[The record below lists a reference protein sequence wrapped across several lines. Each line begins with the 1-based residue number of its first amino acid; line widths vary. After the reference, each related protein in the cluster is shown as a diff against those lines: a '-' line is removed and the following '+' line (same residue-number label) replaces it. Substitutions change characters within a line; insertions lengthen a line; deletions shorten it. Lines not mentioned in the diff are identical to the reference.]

1 MIIIQSSRFSR
12 DGDLLMD
19 FFNDLVI
26 LLTTFSLK
34 EARGSTEDNRIWA
47 IDTSSDKKIR
57 IRILDL
63 KLTST
68 PIRAWEVKLEIMTL
82 IDQRNRLIDRQTDGH
97 EG

>member
-1 MIIIQSSRFSR
+1 
-12 DGDLLMD
+12 MD

-68 PIRAWEVKLEIMTL
+68 PIRAWEVKLEIMT
-82 IDQRNRLIDRQTDGH
+82 DRPTDGH
-97 EG
+97 TGGHREVSLPIIMKIVFMTQNQ